1 MAGTL
6 ISNSSGTITKDNDN
20 KKAQRVIISNQ
31 PIDVEGT
38 LTFSGLSIGM
48 EVTKLTVSTTAVAL
62 PTTAL
67 AQRNSIIIFNSDTTN
82 SLFIDDNSSVTTSGA
97 NEGWEILPRSS
108 FSVDITDSISI
119 FGIADAPV
127 AIKILELA

>member
-6 ISNSSGTITKDNDN
+6 ISNDSGTITKDDNN

-31 PIDVEGT
+31 PVDIEGT

-48 EVTKLTVSTTAVAL
+48 EVTKLTVSTTAIAL

-67 AQRNSIIIFNSDTTN
+67 AQRNSIIIFNEDTTN
-82 SLFIDDNSSVTTSGA
+82 SIYIDDNNSVTTSGA

-108 FSVDITDSISI
+108 FSVDITDSISLY
-119 FGIADAPV
+119 GIADAATAV
-127 AIKILELA
+127 KILELA